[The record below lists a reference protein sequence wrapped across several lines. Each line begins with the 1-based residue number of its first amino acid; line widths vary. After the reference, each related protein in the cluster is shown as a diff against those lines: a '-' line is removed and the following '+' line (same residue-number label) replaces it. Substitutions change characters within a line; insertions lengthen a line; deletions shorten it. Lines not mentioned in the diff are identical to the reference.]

1 MFEKTENSGDS
12 KSKTTSNLTL
22 LGVGSSSTSTTK
34 TAQTIQAWLIS
45 QVASLLEI
53 APQDIQLDTSFS
65 DYGLDS
71 VRATGLIENLATELG
86 RQLSPTLIWEY
97 PTIAAL
103 TSYLTEPANQQLSRS
118 RNARKS
124 KKSLTEPI
132 AIIGIAC
139 RFPSADNTDAFW
151 QLLKDGVDA
160 VTEVPAQRWD
170 INAFY
175 DPNLTTPGKM
185 NTRWGGFLEEID
197 QFDPQFFGISPKEA
211 AQIDPQQR
219 LMLKLSWEAL
229 EDAGLAAQTNR
240 GSHTAVFVG
249 AMWTDYAHLLR
260 QTGAM
265 REALMPSGLIAQ
277 HTATGQDLSIIA
289 NRISYNFGFQ
299 GPSVTVNTACS
310 SSLVAV
316 HLACQSL
323 RSGESTLALAGG
335 VNLMLNPDST
345 VVMSKFGGL
354 SPHGRCQTFDAN
366 ADGYVRGEGAGL
378 VVLKPLSLALAA
390 GDRIY
395 CVIKASA
402 VNNDGFSNGLT
413 APNPQAQEALL
424 RKAYEQADINPNQVH
439 YIEAHGTG
447 TKLGDPIEAKALG
460 AVLCSDRPTDR
471 PLILGSVKTN
481 IGHLEAAAGIAGLIK
496 VALAIKHRQIPPSLQ
511 FHQPNPE
518 IPFDEL
524 HLQVQKC
531 LGDWLYPDE
540 PALAGVSSFGF
551 GGTNCH
557 VVVQELQDTSS
568 RPLLVPL
575 SANTQAALESLC
587 QELQAKLQT
596 PEFRVKEFIGSCEL
610 QGTHKLAMVIDSPA
624 TGVNSLEHFLQGKNC
639 IGLHKSSQTHNPPVV
654 FVFSGQGSQWFGMG
668 KKLLENEPVF
678 RASLEQCDELL
689 QQYVDWSL
697 LEELTRFFEAD
708 SRLNE
713 IDVMWPTLFAIE
725 VALAS
730 LWRHWGIEPDVVVGH
745 SIGEVAAAHVAG
757 ILSLSDAV
765 RVIYS
770 LSHHAGKISGSGAMA
785 LIALPWEKA
794 KAATLFYEDSVYPAI
809 CDSPISTVLSGNQ
822 EAINIILNN
831 VRNHNIFGRLVK
843 TNIAVHTQEMESLEA
858 PLLQALQGIKTRSA
872 SVPMIST
879 LTGTPLEH
887 KQFDASYWA
896 RSLKEPVLFS
906 QAITHLLTEGFDT
919 FLELSPHPILVPA
932 IQQTLKY
939 YGKEG
944 TVLESLRR
952 EKDDRYVILQSLAQL
967 YTLGK
972 PIRWYNIDNQYSK
985 FDTQHITNAEIG
997 NSDKILDESQP
1008 RLLSQLFPLSAQSPA
1023 ALKKLSK
1030 KLYLQLTEQTDI
1042 SLNDLCYSAS
1052 RRRSH
1057 LDHRLAVVVQST
1069 EELKQYLN
1077 AFAQGNSDV
1086 KSDRRRQNA
1095 SVVFVF
1101 SGQGSQWSAMGQ
1113 DLLTEP
1119 VFKAVC
1125 KQCDEE
1131 FRQYV
1136 NWSVLEELQ
1145 KPENESRLGET
1156 AYAQPAIFTIQVALA
1171 ALWRSW
1177 GIIPKAVVGHSLGE
1191 VAAAYVADILSLSDA
1206 VQIVFHRSRLMQ
1218 QATGEGKMAAVGL
1231 SEAEALDLLAGYEE
1245 HVSIAAI
1252 NSPNSVVLSGENQ
1265 AIAQV
1270 IQALELRGEIFC
1282 RQLNVNCA
1290 FHSSQMAPFQDE
1302 LVSILQGIE
1311 PQEPS
1316 IPIFSTVTGSVYKTG
1331 DFDANYW
1338 GQNLKEPVR
1347 FAEAIRAVGQEGYD
1361 IFVEIAPHPV
1371 LSQSIIQCIPE
1382 KKAVTLPSLRR
1393 SQNDRTVMLK
1403 SLGELYT
1410 LGLSINWLQLQSTV
1424 GRYIRLPSYPW
1435 QEQRYWFEEKTPSFT
1450 PTSQP
1455 IATAQEIS
1463 YKEQE
1468 TLSEQ
1473 QQVSEILQRLEEIP
1487 QSDGT
1492 KCPLS
1497 PEDMLRERDRLTFLV
1512 AHIQTEVAKI
1522 LGLGTG
1528 QLPDVKLGFFEM
1540 GMDSLMVVQ
1549 LRNQLKTTLGH
1560 SLSPTVTFN
1569 YPTIETLAGYLTTE
1583 IFSLESVE
1591 TPYEL
1596 SQKDGDQP
1604 LKIITNIDVTNIEEI
1619 SEEEIEALLLKKLE
1633 TL

>member
-1 MFEKTENSGDS
+1 MMFEKTENSGDE
-12 KSKTTSNLTL
+12 KPKTTSNLTL
-22 LGVGSSSTSTTK
+22 LRVSSSSTPK

-45 QVASLLEI
+45 QLASLLGI
-53 APQDIQLDTSFS
+53 APQDIDLETSFS

-71 VRATGLIENLATELG
+71 LRATGLIENLATELG

-103 TSYLTEPANQQLSRS
+103 SSYLTQAPNKQLLPTD
-118 RNARKS
+118 NTRKS
-124 KKSLTEPI
+124 KKSVAEPI

-139 RFPSADNTDAFW
+139 RFPNADNIDAFW

-175 DPNLTTPGKM
+175 EPNLTAPGKM
-185 NTRWGGFLEEID
+185 NTRWGGFLPEID
-197 QFDPQFFGISPKEA
+197 QFEPQFFGISPKEA
-211 AQIDPQQR
+211 AQMDPQQR

-229 EDAGLAAQTNR
+229 EDAGIPVETLRA
-240 GSHTAVFVG
+240 SKTAVFVG

-260 QTGAM
+260 QTAAM

-289 NRISYNFGFQ
+289 NRISYNFGFT
-299 GPSVTVNTACS
+299 GPSMTVNTACS

-335 VNLMLNPDST
+335 VNLMISPDST

-354 SPHGRCQTFDAN
+354 SPNGRCQTFDAN

-390 GDRIY
+390 GDPIY
-395 CVIKASA
+395 CVIKGSA

-424 RKAYEQADINPNQVH
+424 REAYEQADVNRHQVH

-460 AVLCSDRPTDR
+460 SVLSGDRPAAR

-496 VALAIKHRQIPPSLQ
+496 VALAIKHRQIPPSLH

-524 HLQVQKC
+524 HLQVQNS
-531 LGDWLYPDE
+531 LGDWPYADE

-557 VVVQELQDTSS
+557 IVVQELLDASS
-568 RPLLVPL
+568 RHLLVPL
-575 SANTQAALESLC
+575 SANSEVSLQSLC
-587 QELQAKLQT
+587 QELKAKLQT
-596 PEFRVKEFIGSCEL
+596 PEFGLQELIASSEFHAP
-610 QGTHKLAMVIDSPA
+610 HKLAMIVDSPA
-624 TGVNSLEHFLQGKNC
+624 AAVNHLDNFLLGKNC
-639 IGLHKSSQTHNPPVV
+639 VGLYKSSRINNPPVV

-668 KKLLENEPVF
+668 KKLLESEPVF
-678 RASLEQCDELL
+678 RASLEQCDHLL

-697 LEELTRFFEAD
+697 LEELTRFFETD

-757 ILSLSDAV
+757 ILSLADAI
-765 RVIYS
+765 RVIYHQ
-770 LSHHAGKISGSGAMA
+770 SHHAAKLSGSGAMA
-785 LIALPWEKA
+785 LIGLPWEKA
-794 KAATLFYEDSVYPAI
+794 SSATLFYEDSLYPAI
-809 CDSPISTVLSGNQ
+809 SNSPTSTVLSGNQ
-822 EAINIILNN
+822 APLEAVLDNL
-831 VRNHNIFGRLVK
+831 RRHQIFGRLVK
-843 TNIAVHTQEMESLEA
+843 TNIAVHTPQMESVEA
-858 PLLQALQGIKTRSA
+858 PLLQALKDIKTQPA

-879 LTGTPLEH
+879 LTATPLTH
-887 KQFDASYWA
+887 NQFNTSYWA
-896 RSLKEPVLFS
+896 GSLKEPVLFS
-906 QAITHLLTEGFDT
+906 QAITHLLAKGFET

-944 TVLESLRR
+944 TVLESLCRG
-952 EKDDRYVILQSLAQL
+952 KDDRYVSIQSLGQL

-972 PIRWYNIDNQYSK
+972 PIHWQNIHNQYSK
-985 FDTQHITNAEIG
+985 FYTQRLTAEIG
-997 NSDKILDESQP
+997 NCVKIDDLNHNHSLDSEKSSLNSQP
-1008 RLLSQLFPLSAQSPA
+1008 QPLVQLFPLSAQTPA
-1023 ALKKLSK
+1023 ALKDLSQK
-1030 KLYLQLTEQTDI
+1030 VYFELTEQTEI

-1057 LDHRLAVVVQST
+1057 IHHRLAVVVQST

-1077 AFAQGNSDV
+1077 AFAQGNPDIATNC
-1086 KSDRRRQNA
+1086 RRQDA
-1095 SVVFVF
+1095 SVTFVF
-1101 SGQGSQWSAMGQ
+1101 SGQGSQWSAMGRGL
-1113 DLLTEP
+1113 LLTEP

-1125 KQCDEE
+1125 EQCDEE

-1136 NWSVLEELQ
+1136 SWSVLEELQ

-1191 VAAAYVADILSLSDA
+1191 VAAAYVADVLSLGDA

-1218 QATGEGKMAAVGL
+1218 QATGQGKMAAIGL
-1231 SEAEALDLLAGYEE
+1231 SEAEALDLLAGHEE
-1245 HVSIAAI
+1245 RLSIAAI
-1252 NSPNSVVLSGENQ
+1252 NSPNSVVLSGENE

-1270 IQALELRGEIFC
+1270 IQALESRGEIFC
-1282 RQLNVNCA
+1282 RPLNVNCA
-1290 FHSSQMAPFQDE
+1290 FHSSQMVPFQDE
-1302 LVSILQGIE
+1302 LGRLLQGIK
-1311 PQEPS
+1311 PKEPS

-1338 GQNLKEPVR
+1338 SRNIKEPVR
-1347 FAEAIRAVGQEGYD
+1347 FAEALSALAQEGYD
-1361 IFVEIAPHPV
+1361 IFIEISSHPV
-1371 LSQSIIQCIPE
+1371 LSQSIVQCIRE
-1382 KKAVTLPSLRR
+1382 KKVVTLPSLRR
-1393 SQNDRTVMLK
+1393 SQDDRTVMLK

-1410 LGLSINWLQLQSTV
+1410 LGLPVNWLQLYPIK
-1424 GRYIRLPSYPW
+1424 GGYIRLPSYPW
-1435 QEQRYWFEEKTPSFT
+1435 QEQRYWFEEKIPS
-1450 PTSQP
+1450 PTSTSHP
-1455 IATAQEIS
+1455 IPTVQVIS
-1463 YKEQE
+1463 DKEE
-1468 TLSEQ
+1468 ELAWEQ
-1473 QQVSEILQRLEEIP
+1473 QQVSEILQQLETIP
-1487 QSDGT
+1487 EG
-1492 KCPLS
+1492 
-1497 PEDMLRERDRLTFLV
+1497 DRLTFWV

-1522 LGLGTG
+1522 LGLGSG
-1528 QLPDVKLGFFEM
+1528 QLPDAKVGFFEM

-1560 SLSPTVTFN
+1560 SLSSTVTFN
-1569 YPTIETLAGYLTTE
+1569 YPTIEALARYLATE
-1583 IFSLESVE
+1583 VFSWESGE
-1591 TPYEL
+1591 TSHEPSE
-1596 SQKDGDQP
+1596 QADDQQ
-1604 LKIITNIDVTNIEEI
+1604 LMSVSNIEQM